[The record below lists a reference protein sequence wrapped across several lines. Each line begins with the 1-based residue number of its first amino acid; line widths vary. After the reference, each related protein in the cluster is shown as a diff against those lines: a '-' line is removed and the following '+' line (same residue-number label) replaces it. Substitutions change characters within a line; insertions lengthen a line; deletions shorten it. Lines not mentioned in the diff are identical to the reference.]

1 MEEALENVA
10 LAMFNYMTP
19 LASFVVLKGEAIK
32 RCDF

>member
-19 LASFVVLKGEAIK
+19 LASFVVPEGEAIK